1 MRGLRPGRSGVAT
14 LGGSLLLLTIGA
26 LAHAATCEVR
36 PVGGVPTFVVNG
48 RPHSGFAYATYDTN
62 PERLGRRAAAFA
74 AAGCDI
80 FNFVVEISGYGYSP
94 PMWVS
99 RDQWDFRELDARA
112 HTILSNAPEAYL
124 LPRLYV
130 DAPLWWMAENPG
142 ELMVLENGATDFG
155 AKLYALP
162 RSGPY
167 PSLASRRW
175 REDMKHALRT
185 VIAHV
190 QASDYG
196 DRVIGYQ
203 LSGQKTEE
211 WYHWSMNAPLLGD
224 YSAPMVGAFRQ
235 WLRGKYRTDAA
246 LRRAWHDPSVTLA
259 TAAIPSA
266 AARRGQRSST
276 ALGTELGSNLQGE
289 GLGVRSTFRDPLREA
304 PVIDFHD
311 FWSDIMADTI
321 ADLAGAVK
329 AATHRRQVV
338 GAFYGYTFEFTELA
352 EDAGHLAVD
361 KLERCPD
368 LDFLMAPS
376 SYFNRNLPGQPYF
389 RAPVQ
394 SLARHGKLFWNDFDQ
409 VSYKYY
415 EKLQDDPNLKNWE
428 STMGLTQTPEEFV
441 WMCRRELGM
450 TLAQGVQTAH
460 FDIHGGYYDDPEIMA
475 GVKRLGEI
483 RRQVLAQPNR
493 GSTAQILLLMDEP
506 SEHYLTFRNPL
517 LTTLLSAQ
525 VAEMPFVAPY
535 DTALLA
541 DLEVLDLS
549 RYRLVLVLNAFRL
562 DRAQRAAI
570 RRRLQTDGRTI
581 VWCYGAGYLDESG
594 ADAAHIRSLAGIT
607 VRADPTPHEATE
619 AVAGRDR
626 LRVPA
631 GVRFT
636 VTDPQAEALASLTE
650 GTAVVVARR
659 RLAGWTSVYAGAA
672 PLPRTLLKRL
682 ARQAGVHI
690 YDSSTRHL
698 LFAHA
703 HTLTIGADR
712 RGGPAT
718 IRLPQARTV
727 TDLFTGEVVCRD
739 QKHFTLALR
748 PAEVRMLGIE

>member
-1 MRGLRPGRSGVAT
+1 MAAIGW
-14 LGGSLLLLTIGA
+14 SLLLLAICA
-26 LAHAATCEVR
+26 LASAATCEVR
-36 PVGGVPTFVVNG
+36 QVGGVPAFVING

-62 PERLGRRAAAFA
+62 PECMGRRAAAFA

-99 RDQWDFRELDARA
+99 RQQWDFRELDARA
-112 HTILSNAPEAYL
+112 HTILSNAPNAYL
-124 LPRLYV
+124 LPRIYI
-130 DAPLWWMAENPG
+130 DAPAWWMAENPG

-155 AKLYALP
+155 EKLYALS

-167 PSLASRRW
+167 PSLASQRW

-185 VIAHV
+185 IIAHV

-224 YSAPMVGAFRQ
+224 YSAPMVGAFRD
-235 WLRGKYRTDAA
+235 WLRAKYRTDAA
-246 LRRAWHDPSVTLA
+246 LRRAWRDDAVTLP

-266 AARRGQRSST
+266 DTRRGGRPAGPPSGFDAVPRT
-276 ALGTELGSNLQGE
+276 A
-289 GLGVRSTFRDPLREA
+289 TFRDPLREA

-321 ADLAGAVK
+321 ADFAGAVK

-338 GAFYGYTFEFTELA
+338 GAFYAYTFEFTELG

-368 LDFLMAPS
+368 IDFLMAPS

-415 EKLQDDPNLKNWE
+415 EKLKDDPNLKNWE
-428 STMGLTQTPEEFV
+428 WTMGLTQTPEQFV
-441 WMCRRELGM
+441 WMCRREIGM

-483 RRQVLAQPNR
+483 RAQVLAQPNR
-493 GSTAQILLLMDEP
+493 GSNAQVLLLMDEP
-506 SEHYLTFRNPL
+506 SEHYLTFRSPL

-541 DLEVLDLS
+541 DLGMLDLS

-570 RRRLQTDGRTI
+570 RRHLQRDGRTI
-581 VWCYGAGYLDESG
+581 VWCYGTGYMDEAGAET
-594 ADAAHIRSLAGIT
+594 ANIRELTGIA
-607 VRADPTPHEATE
+607 VEADPAHHEATE
-619 AVAGRDR
+619 AVADRGR

-631 GVRFT
+631 GARFT
-636 VTDPQAEALASLTE
+636 VDDPEAEPLAALADDPA
-650 GTAVVVARR
+650 AVIVARK
-659 RLAGWTSVYAGAA
+659 AFADWTSVYASAS

-682 ARQAGVHI
+682 AHQAGVHI

-698 LFAHA
+698 LFANA
-703 HTLTIGADR
+703 HTLTIGADQ

-718 IRLPQARTV
+718 VRMPRRCTV
-727 TDLFTGEVVCRD
+727 TDLFTGEVVCAGDNR
-739 QKHFTLALR
+739 FTLRLR
-748 PAEVRMLGIE
+748 PAEVRLFGID

>member
-1 MRGLRPGRSGVAT
+1 MPSWGLAC
-14 LGGSLLLLTIGA
+14 LLLILTTA
-26 LAHAATCEVR
+26 AHAATAEVR
-36 PVGGVPTFVVNG
+36 RIGGAPAFVING

-62 PERLGRRAAAFA
+62 PERMGRRAKTFA

-112 HTILSNAPEAYL
+112 HTILSNAPDAYL
-124 LPRLYV
+124 LPRLYI
-130 DAPLWWMAENPG
+130 DAPAWWMAENPS

-155 AKLYALP
+155 EKLYALS

-211 WYHWSMNAPLLGD
+211 WYHWSMNTPLLGD
-224 YSAPMVGAFRQ
+224 YSAPTAAAFRE
-235 WLRGKYRTDAA
+235 WLRAKYRTDAA
-246 LRRAWHDPSVTLA
+246 LRRAWHNPAVTLA

-266 AARRGQRSST
+266 DDRRGGRPPDPSSGFDAVPRT
-276 ALGTELGSNLQGE
+276 A
-289 GLGVRSTFRDPLREA
+289 TFRDPLREV
-304 PVIDFHD
+304 PVIDFQD

-321 ADLAGAVK
+321 ADFAGAVK

-338 GAFYGYTFEFTELA
+338 GAFYAYTIEFTDLG

-368 LDFLMAPS
+368 IDFLMAPS

-389 RAPVQ
+389 RAPMQ

-415 EKLQDDPNLKNWE
+415 EKLKDDPNLKNWE
-428 STMGLTQTPEEFV
+428 WTMGLTRTPEQFV
-441 WMCRRELGM
+441 WMCRREIGM
-450 TLAQGVQTAH
+450 TLAQGVQTAY

-483 RRQVLAQPNR
+483 RRDILARPNR
-493 GSTAQILLLMDEP
+493 GSSAQILLLMDEP

-525 VAEMPFVAPY
+525 VGEMPFVAPY

-541 DLEVLDLS
+541 DLEKLELD

-562 DRAQRAAI
+562 DRAQRAVV
-570 RRRLQTDGRTI
+570 RRQLQRDGRTI
-581 VWCYGAGYLDESG
+581 IWCYGAGYIDEGG
-594 ADAAHIRSLAGIT
+594 ADAANVRELTGISIE
-607 VRADPTPHEATE
+607 ADSSHHEATE
-619 AVAGRDR
+619 AVAGSDR

-631 GVRFT
+631 GARFA
-636 VTDPQAEALASLTE
+636 VTDPEAEPLAALADGE
-650 GTAVVVARR
+650 AVVMARK
-659 RLAGWTSVYAGAA
+659 RLADWTSVFASAA

-690 YDSSTRHL
+690 YDISKRHL
-698 LFAHA
+698 LFANA
-703 HTLTIGADR
+703 HTLTVGGDQ

-718 IRLPQARTV
+718 VRMPQPCTV
-727 TDLFTGEVVCRD
+727 TDLFTGEVVCADDKR
-739 QKHFTLALR
+739 FTVQLR
-748 PAEVRMLGIE
+748 PAEVRMFGID